1 MERLD
6 QIVARVLAG
15 LSDTI
20 EEKEA
25 GGAKASGQLAR
36 GHGLPHAGRKVDA
49 AAGDRVS
56 RAFRSAGAAR
66 FKGRPGGRW

>member
-36 GHGLPHAGRKVDA
+36 GNKGRNKSPHGRDLDPQAFHR
-49 AAGDRVS
+49 S
-56 RAFRSAGAAR
+56 FRSEALPR
-66 FKGRPGGRW
+66 FKGRPGRRW